1 MKSSLRTSIVFA
13 AIALASAASF
23 AQNGS
28 SNSFED
34 FGNVQSVSPNFES
47 LPQQQQVCDS
57 NSYDQQPQQQGNN
70 NGSGTLIGAIAG
82 GLLGNQVG
90 GGNGRTAA
98 TAVGAVVGA
107 LSGQS
112 ISNGQ
117 GNGYQQP
124 QSRCRMVYTNSNRQ
138 NGFLVTYEYKGRS
151 FTTVTRNDPGR
162 QIRLAITAVPSQW

>member
-1 MKSSLRTSIVFA
+1 MKSSFRISILFA
-13 AIALASAASF
+13 TLALASAASF
-23 AQNGS
+23 AQGS
-28 SNSFED
+28 NTSNSFED
-34 FGNVQSVSPNFES
+34 YGTVQSVSPNYES
-47 LPQQQQVCDS
+47 IPQQQQVCDS
-57 NSYDQQPQQQGNN
+57 NSYDQQPQQQGG
-70 NGSGTLIGAIAG
+70 NGAGTFIGAIAG

-117 GNGYQQP
+117 GGGYQQP

-162 QIRLAITAVPSQW
+162 QIRLAITATPSQW